1 MVLVLSLEP
10 HLHSSEPLWFLHC
23 LFMIHDVDSNWLNG
37 ILGQRHF
44 ETRIFCFW
52 RALTSWG
59 GGGVLQMVSP
69 RASQDQRRY
78 RSFYHLIFSI
88 PAMNSNECSIAQPGW
103 GFPICSGHASDTAQC
118 SPVSLHWPMAKLSWA
133 LFQLS
138 TQAFPVSCFILIT
151 NGDSCPCN
159 GN

>member
-1 MVLVLSLEP
+1 M
-10 HLHSSEPLWFLHC
+10 
-23 LFMIHDVDSNWLNG
+23 
-37 ILGQRHF
+37 
-44 ETRIFCFW
+44 
-52 RALTSWG
+52 G

-118 SPVSLHWPMAKLSWA
+118 SPVSLHWPMAKLS
-133 LFQLS
+133 
-138 TQAFPVSCFILIT
+138 
-151 NGDSCPCN
+151 
-159 GN
+159 